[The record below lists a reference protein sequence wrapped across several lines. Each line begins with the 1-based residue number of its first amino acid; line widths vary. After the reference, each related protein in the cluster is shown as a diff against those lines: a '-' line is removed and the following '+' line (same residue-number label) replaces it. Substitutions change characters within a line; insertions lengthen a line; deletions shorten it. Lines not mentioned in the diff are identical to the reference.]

1 MERTPEHI
9 DPIFRNRLQNISHP
23 PPDFV
28 WVNIE
33 RKLRKRN
40 RYIFWWFIGIVAAG
54 SGLAAVWVFTAG
66 NQAAELPIKT
76 PQDLHQPSVDAA
88 HLTRKQEPLPLP
100 PSSAFANTNTTLG
113 KGADTPSGN
122 LGAIT
127 HSMVRAS
134 GDGTSDF
141 SASSRLLPH
150 HPTLESLVPAIP
162 DTQSVQAS
170 RYLTAVEPVF
180 LPMVSLGLLRKNPS
194 PPAGVPAMATTAA
207 NKALGHC
214 YDFTKQPTAWLLEA
228 YLGPSLAQRE
238 LISSPDN
245 RPYLTRRLGTERR
258 DLAYNVGLRA
268 ALMIKGN
275 FLIRTG
281 LHYDQITEI
290 FEYIDPSYVKYLVE
304 IVNQNGVSTIDTVG
318 VEYGEKYQKTFNRL
332 GMLDI
337 PLMAGVELR
346 NGRSGF
352 SIHAGMSFNV
362 LFWKRGAILSPD
374 TGVPASFTP
383 NSGNLAV
390 FRPRTGVSANASV
403 QWFYHLTPRVR
414 LFVEPYFK
422 KVLRPVSLQAYPV
435 QQRYGIGGLRFGC
448 TKILN

>member
-1 MERTPEHI
+1 
-9 DPIFRNRLQNISHP
+9 
-23 PPDFV
+23 
-28 WVNIE
+28 
-33 RKLRKRN
+33 
-40 RYIFWWFIGIVAAG
+40 
-54 SGLAAVWVFTAG
+54 
-66 NQAAELPIKT
+66 
-76 PQDLHQPSVDAA
+76 
-88 HLTRKQEPLPLP
+88 
-100 PSSAFANTNTTLG
+100 
-113 KGADTPSGN
+113 
-122 LGAIT
+122 
-127 HSMVRAS
+127 
-134 GDGTSDF
+134 
-141 SASSRLLPH
+141 
-150 HPTLESLVPAIP
+150 
-162 DTQSVQAS
+162 
-170 RYLTAVEPVF
+170 
-180 LPMVSLGLLRKNPS
+180 
-194 PPAGVPAMATTAA
+194 
-207 NKALGHC
+207 
-214 YDFTKQPTAWLLEA
+214 
-228 YLGPSLAQRE
+228 LGPSLAQRE

-374 TGVPASFTP
+374 TGIPASFTP